1 MSSSRPSDT
10 PSTARTIFPKGP
22 SLTVDDFSSKDFIV
36 QDFVESLTESTQ
48 QSHRRSYGSGGPL
61 SFDPK
66 PLIRS
71 FEQVQRRLNELSGDL
86 ESREAGL
93 SEAVRRAE
101 AQHKTN
107 VDTLGRKLQ
116 ITIQS
121 FQKLDTSL
129 RSDQGEKEKWGGNLA
144 VETGRKLEDLDVQ
157 RKRALDAIQ
166 LIQCWDEVSTRGELT
181 QLDTLRRSNKGEDKI
196 RAAHIARQ
204 LLRICQR
211 LQPDRSLQERDIDAR
226 KVIEGF
232 METLEKDM
240 LRLFDDFYR
249 RQNFDEMKNCATI
262 LQDFNGGASVQAAF
276 VNQHQFFIDRSN
288 LVGDEIGGDQDTWM
302 RLSDPDADLPG
313 VEPGLQSLIDEV
325 KVVIQEESAIIKRAF
340 PNPEQVLGKF
350 VQRVFQQ
357 SIQQRLEL
365 VLDKALSES
374 TLAYLRSLQAARGY
388 LNVMVDDLKS
398 HGLLDHPET
407 ASSSTAQL
415 LDTQLEELFTPYFG
429 GSAYIDKEK
438 HNLAEL
444 YKSLVFK
451 FEVFHMRRRK
461 EPKTYL
467 ASLRNRGQELLASA
481 REATDAYV
489 KSFDLDRISS
499 TQKRVLLGV
508 AGVKNADAAAAPEIE
523 LDEADGRLNVQ
534 FAKRMLKWLAEGVRR
549 GLELS
554 GGAETPKD
562 VAALL
567 SMLLAYMGDNYVAL
581 ALEAAS
587 ESASAAESS
596 KREPD
601 LSYLGHLRTAISIMH
616 LMQSCINTLLIPLA
630 STSLTTKREMEKRTR
645 TTITRLEDTISAIE
659 QTTVDAVLNWAGRT
673 LANQQRQDF
682 RPRPEQE
689 TQAMNMPQTQT
700 CSDVCRFLTA
710 FHAQAQQSFD
720 GANLAALLSEVAVG
734 FRSLLL
740 EHFKKYQVSEV
751 GGVVLARDMSRYV
764 AWKVALDVMTE
775 LASVFVLKPEA
786 LRERIRGDGGSSTGL
801 RVVAKEHLRPYLQ
814 RREDY
819 DGVGMQSKYV
829 YSHILNPYRPIHS
842 RYRSTKLLHSSS
854 WGLSARENS
863 MHSSRCDFSSLHTQ
877 HGFGLSSDLDVVVV
891 VVADDDATDTDARVQ
906 AALASGSEE
915 MDVDREEGVVVEG
928 AEKREERDNQ
938 AMVVMEMAVD
948 QILQQSKVVKLLG
961 KARK

>member
-1 MSSSRPSDT
+1 MSSSHRSRPSDT
-10 PSTARTIFPKGP
+10 PSTGRTIFPKGP

-36 QDFVESLTESTQ
+36 QDFVEALTESTQ
-48 QSHRRSYGSGGPL
+48 QSHRRSHGSGGPL
-61 SFDPK
+61 AFDPK

-71 FEQVQRRLNELSGDL
+71 FELVQRRLNDLSADL

-101 AQHKTN
+101 TQHKAN
-107 VDTLGRKLQ
+107 VDSLGRKLQ
-116 ITIQS
+116 TTIES
-121 FQKLDTSL
+121 FQKLDSSL
-129 RSDQGEKEKWGGNLA
+129 RSDQGEKWGGSLA
-144 VETGRKLEDLDVQ
+144 VETGRKLEDLELQ

-166 LIQCWDEVSTRGELT
+166 LIQCWEEVSTRGELS
-181 QLDTLRRSNKGEDKI
+181 QLDALRRSNKGEDKI
-196 RAAHIARQ
+196 RAAQIARQ

-211 LQPDRSLQERDIDAR
+211 LQPDSSLQERVNSAVPPTITTKDGTAGPDGSAGTKKEIDAR
-226 KVIEGF
+226 KVIEDF
-232 METLEKDM
+232 METLENDM
-240 LRLFDDFYR
+240 LKLFDDFYR
-249 RQNFDEMKNCATI
+249 RQNFEEMKNCATI

-288 LVGDEIGGDQDTWM
+288 LVTDEVGGDQDTWM

-340 PNPEQVLGKF
+340 PNPEQVLAKF

-365 VLDKALSES
+365 VLDKAMSES
-374 TLAYLRSLQAARGY
+374 TLAYLRCLQASRGY
-388 LNVMVDDLKS
+388 LNLLVEDLKS

-407 ASSSTAQL
+407 VSSSTAQL

-444 YKSLVFK
+444 YKSLLFK
-451 FEVFHMRRRK
+451 FELFHMRRRK

-489 KSFDLDRISS
+489 KSFDLDKISS

-508 AGVKNADAAAAPEIE
+508 AGVKNTDTAAAPEIE
-523 LDEADGRLNVQ
+523 LDENDGRLNVH

-567 SMLLAYMGDNYVAL
+567 SMLLTYMGSNYVAL

-601 LSYLGHLRTAISIMH
+601 LSYLGHLRNAVSIMH

-630 STSLTTKREMEKRTR
+630 STSLTTKREMEKKTAA
-645 TTITRLEDTISAIE
+645 TITQLEDTISNIE
-659 QTTVDAVLNWAGRT
+659 QATIDAVLNWTART

-700 CSDVCRFLTA
+700 CSDICRFLTT
-710 FHAQAQQSFD
+710 FYAQAEQSFD
-720 GANLAALLSEVAVG
+720 GANLGALLSEVALG
-734 FRSLLL
+734 FRSQLL

-751 GGVVLARDMSRYV
+751 GGGRNSGSSGVVSGGGVSARSSIDDGGRAQ
-764 AWKVALDVMTE
+764 AWKLALDVMTE

-786 LRERIRGDGGSSTGL
+786 LRERLRADAAGSTGL
-801 RVVAKEHLRPYLQ
+801 GAVAKEQLRPYLQ
-814 RREDY
+814 RRDDY
-819 DGVGMQSKYV
+819 DGVGMQS
-829 YSHILNPYRPIHS
+829 L
-842 RYRSTKLLHSSS
+842 
-854 WGLSARENS
+854 
-863 MHSSRCDFSSLHTQ
+863 M
-877 HGFGLSSDLDVVVV
+877 
-891 VVADDDATDTDARVQ
+891 AT
-906 AALASGSEE
+906 L
-915 MDVDREEGVVVEG
+915 
-928 AEKREERDNQ
+928 
-938 AMVVMEMAVD
+938 
-948 QILQQSKVVKLLG
+948 
-961 KARK
+961 